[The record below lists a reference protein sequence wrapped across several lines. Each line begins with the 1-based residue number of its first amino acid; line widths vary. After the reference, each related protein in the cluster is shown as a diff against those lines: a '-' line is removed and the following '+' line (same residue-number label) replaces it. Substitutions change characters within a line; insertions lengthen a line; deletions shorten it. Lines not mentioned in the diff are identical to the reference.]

1 MTDFF
6 RPNLNIQ
13 GSPAT
18 IRLYWIAT
26 GLFTLLYLGSLTL
39 TFSDLEASFKS
50 YASLGFPS
58 MWVVFFNGIGK
69 VLGLAAIYQ
78 NRSNTLKDFAF
89 AGFLFNLLIATF
101 AHISTAD
108 PGVVLSGLGL
118 VLWVFAFVMNRKVFP
133 VNDRVQANHA

>member
-18 IRLYWIAT
+18 VRLYWLAT
-26 GLFTLLYLGSLTL
+26 GLFTLLYLGSLAL

-108 PGVVLSGLGL
+108 SGVVLSALGL
-118 VLWVFAFVMNRKVFP
+118 ILWVFAFVMNRKVFP
-133 VNDRVQANHA
+133 VNDRVQPNQA

>member
-6 RPNLNIQ
+6 RPNFAVT
-13 GSPAT
+13 GST
-18 IRLYWIAT
+18 STVRLYWIAT

-39 TFSDLEASFKS
+39 TFSDLEASYKS

-58 MWVVFFNGIGK
+58 MWVVFFNGLGK

-89 AGFLFNLLIATF
+89 AGFLFNLLIATC

-108 PGVVLSGLGL
+108 PGLILAIIGL

-133 VNDRVQANHA
+133 VQDRVQTNQA